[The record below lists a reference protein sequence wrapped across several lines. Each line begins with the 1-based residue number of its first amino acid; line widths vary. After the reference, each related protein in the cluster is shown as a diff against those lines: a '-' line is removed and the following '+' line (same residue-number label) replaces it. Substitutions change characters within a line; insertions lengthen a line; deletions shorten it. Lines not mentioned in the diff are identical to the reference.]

1 MIPWWGTAI
10 IGAGSGLVGGVLGA
24 ILRER
29 ILHGQRRKWDKSV
42 MRKEAP
48 VNLENAAEY
57 VLETWDSKKG
67 PTTVG
72 EQAERD
78 NAIETMDSEVDKYK
92 PVLSKDAWKTLR
104 ATVRDMRTG
113 ADRRKPVD
121 VRSAADRSLET
132 ISELD
137 L

>member
-1 MIPWWGTAI
+1 MTPWWGTALI
-10 IGAGSGLVGGVLGA
+10 GLVAGIAGGALGGW
-24 ILRER
+24 LRER
-29 ILHGQRRKWDKSV
+29 ILHGARRKWDTSV

-78 NAIETMDSEVDKYK
+78 NAIETMDTEVDKYK
-92 PVLSKDAWKTLR
+92 PVLPKETWKALR
-104 ATVRDMRTG
+104 HTVRDMRTG
-113 ADRRKPVD
+113 AHQGKPVN
-121 VRSAADRSLET
+121 VRQAAHQAMEIAADLAW
-132 ISELD
+132 
-137 L
+137 